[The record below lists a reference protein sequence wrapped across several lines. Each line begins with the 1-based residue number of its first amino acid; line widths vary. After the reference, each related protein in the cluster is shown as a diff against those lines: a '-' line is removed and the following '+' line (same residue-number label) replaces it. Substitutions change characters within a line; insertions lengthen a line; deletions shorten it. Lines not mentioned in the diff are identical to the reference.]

1 MGSGQSLTHKQVVQL
16 IKRDLIKV
24 LNEDHQTRPRYTDD
38 GAEIFYDFSDEVKLN
53 KKIKE
58 LEFFVDKEEMY
69 NLNLYSIKK

>member
-16 IKRDLIKV
+16 IKRDLIKA

-38 GAEIFYDFSDEVKLN
+38 GIEIFYDFSDEVRLN
-53 KKIKE
+53 KKIKNLE
-58 LEFFVDKEEMY
+58 LFVSKEEIY

>member
-1 MGSGQSLTHKQVVQL
+1 MKT
-16 IKRDLIKV
+16 IKLV
-24 LNEDHQTRPRYTDD
+24 LDIQMMVLKY
-38 GAEIFYDFSDEVKLN
+38 SDEVKLN